1 MRDDSPYHN
10 GEIPRGPRAAAASHG
25 PSPPAASPQG
35 SALNRY
41 NNPILSAPS
50 RPRGSRGGFGSYAP
64 PRESVQYRPSPRR
77 DFSSGGGPPRGG
89 GYMAGPSPR
98 GSHFPAGNFRG
109 NSSSTTYPRSQRF
122 DNPTSPSA
130 GPAAHLSDLAKPVEG
145 GVKIPGGGGQADA
158 KIRKLE
164 EEAERL
170 RNQIAEK
177 QDKKRGNLREWS
189 RMGAETETLR
199 LRGELIES
207 KVGGR
212 TDDGVGF

>member
-1 MRDDSPYHN
+1 M
-10 GEIPRGPRAAAASHG
+10 G
-25 PSPPAASPQG
+25 
-35 SALNRY
+35 
-41 NNPILSAPS
+41 
-50 RPRGSRGGFGSYAP
+50 
-64 PRESVQYRPSPRR
+64 
-77 DFSSGGGPPRGG
+77 
-89 GYMAGPSPR
+89 GPSPR
-98 GSHFPAGNFRG
+98 GAHFPAGNFRG

-122 DNPTSPSA
+122 DNNNNPVSPSA
-130 GPAAHLSDLAKPVEG
+130 GPAAHLADLAKPVEG
-145 GVKIPGGGGQADA
+145 GVKISVGAGGGGQADA

-164 EEAERL
+164 EEAEKL
-170 RNQIAEK
+170 RNQIAER